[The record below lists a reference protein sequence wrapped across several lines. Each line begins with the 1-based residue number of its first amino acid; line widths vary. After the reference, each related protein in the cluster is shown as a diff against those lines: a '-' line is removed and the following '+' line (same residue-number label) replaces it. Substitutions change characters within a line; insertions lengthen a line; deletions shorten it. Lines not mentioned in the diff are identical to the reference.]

1 MDSKPNQEESNMKTH
16 RLILTGVIGLLVF
29 GSLQVAAQEQKP
41 YVGSEAFERMKQ
53 LVGSWEST
61 MDKGQGPV
69 KMKASY
75 KLTAGG
81 SAIVETIFEGTPNE
95 MVTVYYDDPKRKLNV
110 THYCMLQNQPKM
122 TLQSMKAN
130 ELTFDLSKAADI
142 NVAKDDHM
150 HSLTI
155 TFDGKDKMVQH
166 WTRFEGGKKKRVV
179 EIAYNRIS

>member
-1 MDSKPNQEESNMKTH
+1 MKTYK
-16 RLILTGVIGLLVF
+16 LILAGIICLLVF
-29 GSLQVAAQEQKP
+29 GSVQAAEQEQKP

-61 MDKGQGPV
+61 MDMGQGPV
-69 KMKASY
+69 QMKALY

-81 SAIVETIFEGTPNE
+81 SAIVETIFEGAPTE
-95 MVTVYYDDPKRKLNV
+95 MVTIYYDNPKHKLNV

-122 TLQSMKAN
+122 TLKSMKAN

-150 HSLTI
+150 HALTI

-166 WTRFEGGKKKRVV
+166 WTKFEGGKKKRVV

>member
-1 MDSKPNQEESNMKTH
+1 MKTYK
-16 RLILTGVIGLLVF
+16 LILAGIICFLVF
-29 GSLQVAAQEQKP
+29 GSLQAAEPEQKP

-61 MDKGQGPV
+61 MDMGQGPV
-69 KMKASY
+69 KVKATY

-81 SAIVETIFEGTPNE
+81 SAIVETIFEGAPTE
-95 MVTVYYDDPKRKLNV
+95 MVTVYYDNPKRKLNV

-122 TLQSMKAN
+122 TLKSMKAN

-150 HSLTI
+150 HALTI

-166 WTRFEGGKKKRVV
+166 WTKFEGGKKKRVV